1 MEYIKVDNKQIAE
14 VGFGEGFYGP
24 ETLGIIFTPNR
35 KQAAGR
41 VPGNEY
47 HYDGVTARVH
57 RAMTAADDVYVY
69 FSENIKKHPEA
80 FPYVK
85 IEAVPKA
92 PVYASQEPGMFDDP
106 RSEGWV
112 ADPTEPRRTTQATV
126 TGTTQ
131 DSSGTT
137 KTMPTQLPASE
148 TSDTPST
155 ALAVID
161 TMADDLLFTPGA
173 VTDAQL
179 AAGREWYLTEAK
191 KYDISTEK
199 ARTELKRFARRLQ
212 KLRTGIE
219 ARAKELTG
227 ATKRKIAAIDAEKRR
242 LVMLVG
248 GIEDEVLRP
257 LTEWEK
263 EEERRKIELMN
274 TVTML
279 ADLGTWSYDNI
290 SAIEEQISYLESFCV
305 SNMQEYKIS
314 AESAITASL
323 KVLKTELERRKVSE
337 ANEAE
342 LAKLRA
348 ESAERAEKDRLDAV
362 AKAAVEAARITIRE
376 EVIAELRPQVHVSEV
391 TSYSEPTAVL
401 PSKGLDIY
409 HSFVP
414 TNDHESKVHAE
425 ARDAILLYSSIDPSE
440 ADTIIAAIAKGLIPH
455 MSITY

>member
-179 AAGREWYLTEAK
+179 AAGRKWYLTEAK
-191 KYDISTEK
+191 KYDITTEK
-199 ARTELKRFARRLQ
+199 SRTELKRFARPLQ

-248 GIEDEVLRP
+248 GIEQEVLAL
-257 LTEWEK
+257 LTNYEAAEAQRISFRNAAIDEIENAGPFTQANWLNLSTEVMRDRVRELQSDTRDWPELGNRVEVARK
-263 EEERRKIELMN
+263 ESIRLITEAIAKRE
-274 TVTML
+274 
-279 ADLGTWSYDNI
+279 AYD
-290 SAIEEQISYLESFCV
+290 AEQ
-305 SNMQEYKIS
+305 
-314 AESAITASL
+314 
-323 KVLKTELERRKVSE
+323 
-337 ANEAE
+337 AE

-348 ESAERAEKDRLDAV
+348 EAAARAEQDRIT
-362 AKAAVEAARITIRE
+362 AAVEAAKLTIRE
-376 EVIAELRPQVHVSEV
+376 EVIAELTPVRSILIPVDKVAELAADAPKVSFDIGDQRIKVIEEITESFIGYVGVQDVEV
-391 TSYSEPTAVL
+391 NDIR
-401 PSKGLDIY
+401 GL
-409 HSFVP
+409 V
-414 TNDHESKVHAE
+414 E
-425 ARDAILLYSSIDPSE
+425 
-440 ADTIIAAIAKGLIPH
+440 AIANGLIPH
-455 MSITY
+455 VTITY